1 MAVVSVLVAVLVL
14 LAVLQYRW
22 SDEIS
27 RAERARIEASLNT
40 SVNQFRQEF
49 YRELVQV
56 CSAFHNDPGAEPDR
70 FPQTYTERF
79 QAWSR
84 TALRTDLVANVYVW
98 QADGPKGSRLF
109 LLHAGAA
116 PSEMDWPGSLRELR
130 TRLEDEAREPRP
142 GMEVR
147 LFAWTFEERIPA
159 LVHAVSDAQPGWRR
173 NEGRPGP
180 PHISGF
186 IIIEL
191 NAGAIRQQFGELAQR
206 YFGGPDGF
214 TYNVAILG
222 ASGNDFLYRSD
233 PELTRASFDR
243 PDARAPLVGPG
254 PEFRGGPGE
263 PAPRPRN
270 ARPGFGRM
278 YGQRPRGA
286 MIVPSP
292 SGENWEILVRHRA
305 GSLESVVAANRMRNL
320 LLSFGILL
328 VLGGSVAMLIVS
340 AQRARRLAHLQ
351 MEFVAG
357 VSHELRTPVTVICS
371 AADNLADGLVNAKEQ
386 VKEYGGLIRNEGRRL
401 AGMVEQILH
410 FASGQAGGTTY
421 DLKPVSVADAV
432 SAALENVSG
441 LPDAVQFT
449 VDREIEPGLPHVQA
463 DGAALTRCI
472 QNLILNALKY
482 GGENRWARVRAA
494 RSGDDPERVRISV
507 EDHGMGID
515 DSDLP
520 HIFEPFYRGKDARA
534 AQIHG
539 AGLGLSLAREIAEA
553 MQGTLS
559 AESHVGR
566 GSVFT
571 LELRTSAQAAEELP
585 RTA

>member
-1 MAVVSVLVAVLVL
+1 
-14 LAVLQYRW
+14 
-22 SDEIS
+22 
-27 RAERARIEASLNT
+27 
-40 SVNQFRQEF
+40 
-49 YRELVQV
+49 
-56 CSAFHNDPGAEPDR
+56 
-70 FPQTYTERF
+70 
-79 QAWSR
+79 
-84 TALRTDLVANVYVW
+84 
-98 QADGPKGSRLF
+98 
-109 LLHAGAA
+109 
-116 PSEMDWPGSLRELR
+116 
-130 TRLEDEAREPRP
+130 
-142 GMEVR
+142 
-147 LFAWTFEERIPA
+147 
-159 LVHAVSDAQPGWRR
+159 
-173 NEGRPGP
+173 
-180 PHISGF
+180 
-186 IIIEL
+186 
-191 NAGAIRQQFGELAQR
+191 
-206 YFGGPDGF
+206 
-214 TYNVAILG
+214 
-222 ASGNDFLYRSD
+222 
-233 PELTRASFDR
+233 
-243 PDARAPLVGPG
+243 
-254 PEFRGGPGE
+254 
-263 PAPRPRN
+263 
-270 ARPGFGRM
+270 
-278 YGQRPRGA
+278 

-482 GGENRWARVRAA
+482 GGENRWARVQSA
-494 RSGDDPERVRISV
+494 RGIAPQTGVIRSAGVPACDAIPSGS
-507 EDHGMGID
+507 
-515 DSDLP
+515 S
-520 HIFEPFYRGKDARA
+520 
-534 AQIHG
+534 
-539 AGLGLSLAREIAEA
+539 
-553 MQGTLS
+553 
-559 AESHVGR
+559 
-566 GSVFT
+566 
-571 LELRTSAQAAEELP
+571 
-585 RTA
+585 